1 MKNSYNTTGRTNNLT
16 EKWAEDLNRHLSKGD
31 IQWPTSAQKVIT
43 ITNHQGNENQSHIR
57 YHFMSVR
64 SVIIKN
70 TRNDKC

>member
-43 ITNHQGNENQSHIR
+43 ITNHQGNENQNHNDI
-57 YHFMSVR
+57 YIDI
-64 SVIIKN
+64 IIKTPIIN
-70 TRNDKC
+70 KDKK